1 MIDNTKQND
10 KTQDT
15 KEHIKIKLNKD
26 FGTVENALKLLK
38 SLIDPIST
46 KFTKKFNLLEDEK
59 THFMYVFS

>member
-1 MIDNTKQND
+1 MIDNTKPND